1 MEQPHPMDRMVCGDV
16 GFGKTEVAIRAT
28 FKAATEGK
36 QVAVLVPTTI
46 LAMQHYRTFKERLSS
61 FPVRIEYVSR
71 FKTDKEIK
79 QILAEV
85 KEGKVNVLI
94 GTHRIVSK
102 DVEFK
107 NLGLLVIDEEQK
119 FGVKVKDRLKELK
132 VNVDVL
138 TLTATPIPRTL
149 HFSLMGARDLSII
162 STAPPNRQPVTT
174 ELHTFDEKVIRDAVS
189 FELRR
194 GGQVF
199 FVHNRVSDIES
210 LGNLIYKLVPDAR
223 IGIAHGQM
231 DGDKLEK
238 VMLKFIDAEYDVLVS
253 TNIIE
258 SGLDIPNANTIII
271 NQAHMFGLSDLHQ
284 MRGRVGR
291 SNKKAFCY
299 LLTPPASVLTSDSR
313 KRLAALEEFSE
324 LGDGFK
330 VAMRDLDIR
339 GAGNLLGAEQTGFI
353 NDLGFDTYHKILD
366 DAIQEL
372 KETDFKDLFASE
384 LAEKA
389 KLIVQDCVIE
399 TDLEILIP
407 DNYVNNTSERLQL
420 YSRLDNIKNE
430 DQLEKFTSEV
440 RDRFGELPGSVQ
452 ELINSVR
459 LRWLGE
465 QLGFEKLS
473 LKNDKL
479 RAYFITGKDEYFKS
493 DVFGKILQFVQKNSR
508 QCKMKDSAGKAML
521 VVEHVTTVD
530 TAIELLSQ
538 MSGHALK
545 SAKEILSK

>member
-1 MEQPHPMDRMVCGDV
+1 
-16 GFGKTEVAIRAT
+16 
-28 FKAATEGK
+28 
-36 QVAVLVPTTI
+36 
-46 LAMQHYRTFKERLSS
+46 
-61 FPVRIEYVSR
+61 
-71 FKTDKEIK
+71 
-79 QILAEV
+79 
-85 KEGKVNVLI
+85 
-94 GTHRIVSK
+94 
-102 DVEFK
+102 
-107 NLGLLVIDEEQK
+107 
-119 FGVKVKDRLKELK
+119 
-132 VNVDVL
+132 
-138 TLTATPIPRTL
+138 
-149 HFSLMGARDLSII
+149 
-162 STAPPNRQPVTT
+162 
-174 ELHTFDEKVIRDAVS
+174 LHTFNELVIRDAVS
-189 FELRR
+189 YELRR

-210 LGNLIYKLVPDAR
+210 IANTIYKLVPDAR

-238 VMLKFIDAEYDVLVS
+238 VMVKFIDAEYDVLVS

-299 LLTPPASVLTSDSR
+299 LLTPPASLLTSDSR

-407 DNYVNNTSERLQL
+407 ETYVNNTSERLQL
-420 YSRLDNIKNE
+420 YSRLDNIRDE
-430 DQLEKFTSEV
+430 EQLEKFVQEIK
-440 RDRFGELPGSVQ
+440 DRFGPFPPSVQ
-452 ELINSVR
+452 ELVNSVR
-459 LRWLGE
+459 LRWLAE
-465 QLGFEKLS
+465 TLGFEKLS
-473 LKNDKL
+473 LKSDKL
-479 RAYFITGKDEYFKS
+479 RAFFISNKDEYFKS
-493 DVFGKILQFVQKNSR
+493 DVFGKILSFVQKHPR

-521 VVEHVTTVD
+521 LIENITSVD
-530 TAIELLSQ
+530 AAIELLAQ
-538 MSGHALK
+538 MSGQTIK
-545 SAKEILSK
+545 SSNEIFSK